1 MMKMFVEVA
10 LLVLFGFVSG
20 AHAIS
25 KPAPEAS
32 QEQTTIGK
40 QDMFSG
46 VVEKVDAK
54 GNVVVVKGTMMQEK
68 KTLAFHIND
77 KTRIWRS
84 KMMLHIGDLGRTM
97 QVTVEYK
104 QEMDRLTALAI
115 EIIDR

>member
-1 MMKMFVEVA
+1 MMKMFVGVA

-32 QEQTTIGK
+32 QEQTTIEK

-68 KTLAFHIND
+68 KALSFDVND
-77 KTRIWRS
+77 KTRILRG
-84 KMMLHIGDLGRTM
+84 KMMLHIGDLERTM
-97 QVTVEYK
+97 QVRVEYK
-104 QEMDRLTALAI
+104 QEMDRLTALII
-115 EIIDR
+115 EILDR